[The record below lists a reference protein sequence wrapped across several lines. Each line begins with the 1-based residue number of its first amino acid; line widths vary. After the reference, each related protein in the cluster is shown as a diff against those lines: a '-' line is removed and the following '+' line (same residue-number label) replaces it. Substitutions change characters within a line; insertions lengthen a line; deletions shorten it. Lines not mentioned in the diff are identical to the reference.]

1 MAMNAVS
8 TSANGLARVE
18 APPAEGV
25 VLAETAP
32 LGELVVT
39 EAALEVV
46 DAVLLNVARLKVEL
60 PAVVVKTPVEAPLKR
75 LVMVLLNGVLIV
87 VMAVLFREAVTE
99 TVVDGTVAV
108 MVSESEADELADEAE
123 ITDTEAEERDEA
135 AEDRDEAEEADEVRV
150 ETAEEA
156 AEDAEPPDSVI
167 RPV

>member
-25 VLAETAP
+25 MLAETAP
-32 LGELVVT
+32 LGDELSVA
-39 EAALEVV
+39 EAARVVV

-60 PAVVVKTPVEAPLKR
+60 PAVVVNTPVEAPLRR
-75 LVMVLLNGVLIV
+75 LMVVLLSGVLMV
-87 VMAVLFREAVTE
+87 VMAVLFRAAVME

-108 MVSESEADELADEAE
+108 LVSDSEADDLTDEVE
-123 ITDTEAEERDEA
+123 VTDTEAEDTDA
-135 AEDRDEAEEADEVRV
+135 AEEADETKV
-150 ETAEEA
+150 EAAKEV

>member
-1 MAMNAVS
+1 MNVVS
-8 TSANGLARVE
+8 TSANGLARIE

-32 LGELVVT
+32 LGKLEVA
-39 EAALEVV
+39 EAALEVE

-60 PAVVVKTPVEAPLKR
+60 PAVGVNTPVEAPLTR
-75 LVMVLLNGVLIV
+75 LVMVVLNGVLIV
-87 VMAVLFREAVTE
+87 VMAVMFREAVTE

-108 MVSESEADELADEAE
+108 MVSECEVDELADKAE
-123 ITDTEAEERDEA
+123 VTDTEAEETDEA
-135 AEDRDEAEEADEVRV
+135 AEEWDEVAEEADEARV
-150 ETAEEA
+150 EA